1 MKKSKKTNSK
11 TSTLKKVNDNSII
24 RKIFKILSYEKGLEI
39 IRYNKDY
46 QKKLNLKIIDYKRT
60 FSKIEIEIIP
70 AENKFGKFINYAKA
84 NDKNFHIFFNDDE
97 KEIKSQDFCKSDKVK
112 KNKDNN
118 RL

>member
-11 TSTLKKVNDNSII
+11 NSTLKKVNDNSII

-39 IRYNKDY
+39 IRYNKDF

-70 AENKFGKFINYAKA
+70 AENKFGKFINYTKA
-84 NDKNFHIFFNDDE
+84 NEKNFHIFFNDDE